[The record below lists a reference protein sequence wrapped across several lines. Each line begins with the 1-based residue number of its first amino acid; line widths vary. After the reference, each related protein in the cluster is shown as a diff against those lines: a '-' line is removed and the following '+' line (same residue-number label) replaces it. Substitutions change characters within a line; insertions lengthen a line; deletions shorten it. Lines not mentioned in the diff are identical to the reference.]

1 MGLLK
6 RLKKSPSDAQNTT
19 VDDQKKKKKKSRRK
33 SFFSMISPSDV
44 TEASLEIWAGLP
56 TKIRQDPSLASFQME
71 HNRLHGES
79 HDDQFFCGTSEE
91 DHHNIALASLEDEDS
106 SDHSESF
113 ITIKVP
119 CNQDQPKGTD
129 KAADDHEISSHP
141 NPSHHTP
148 ESHHSPHNQPLNA
161 HFYLHH
167 DDHNP
172 LKEDPLYR
180 KYLKS
185 GFLIICWFTFA
196 VILMMKKEKIL
207 TTKTLSVPAMDAK
220 SFEIRPMPENHVLI
234 TLEGAFMPKDNMNE
248 SLEFLFVALQ
258 LVTFATDSNDT
269 ITVGDAQLLENIG
282 DVWKIPLV
290 NSRVIDRSPI
300 VTKKHLF
307 TVVSEHI
314 AYENPDLGV
323 RLKMWTGNL
332 TDDFAVKLTYDVEPM
347 NVEVGVIYAAL
358 IMVLLYVLI
367 IWEIVNRTFA
377 TLIMSTLAVAI
388 LAGLDD
394 RPQFVEIIQWLDI
407 ETIMLLFSMM
417 IFVSVLTETGVFDF
431 IAVYTFKVTGGKI
444 WPLIHGLCAI
454 TVIVSSFLD
463 NVTTLLLLAPISIK
477 LCEVVEL
484 NPVPVLMA
492 IIVHANIGGALTPIG
507 DPPNILITSNHYIAK
522 HGVTFLSYILHMAV
536 GVVIVGIQT
545 MIQLRIKY
553 RNVQDLRLKI
563 PPHIQDLRRE
573 IAVWKRAAASLN
585 SYSKD
590 ADLVRETLLK
600 KVKILQHQLKKKSV
614 TGVVEASLY
623 KSTLEELQ
631 KAYPIKNKAL
641 LIKSGVALLL
651 TIALFFIQSIPELQ
665 RLTLAWSA
673 LLGMMLLLAITS
685 KDDPEAFESIVTRID
700 WNLLLFFGAMS
711 CIIEAVSRLGFIY
724 WIGKQTEAVI
734 MSCSEESRLA
744 VAIIIILWVSAITS
758 AFVDSIPVTTM
769 MIRVVV
775 SLAENEALGLP
786 LQPLVWALAFG
797 PCLGANGTLVGASGN
812 VCAAGI
818 AEHHGYKISFIEYFK
833 FGFPLM
839 LGSVIVTT
847 CYLMVSHVLF
857 TWH

>member
-1 MGLLK
+1 MGLL
-6 RLKKSPSDAQNTT
+6 RRNKKGPQDAQGS
-19 VDDQKKKKKKSRRK
+19 QKTKKSRRK
-33 SFFSMISPSDV
+33 SFFSLISPSDV
-44 TEASLEIWAGLP
+44 TEGSLQVWAGLP
-56 TKIRQDPSLASFQME
+56 PKIRQDPSLASFQME

-79 HDDQFFCGTSEE
+79 HDENSDEIHNEE
-91 DHHNIALASLEDEDS
+91 IAMASNEDGDGS

-119 CNQDQPKGTD
+119 SSSNQEPTTKPDE
-129 KAADDHEISSHP
+129 HEISSHP
-141 NPSHHTP
+141 NPPHHTP
-148 ESHHSPHNQPLNA
+148 ESHHSPHNLPHNA

-167 DDHNP
+167 DDHTN

-196 VILMMKKEKIL
+196 IILMMKKEKIL
-207 TTKTLSVPAMDAK
+207 TTKTLAVPANDFK
-220 SFEIRPMPENHVLI
+220 GYEFRPMPENRVLV
-234 TLEGAFMPKDNMNE
+234 TMEGTFLPTEYSNE
-248 SLEFLFVALQ
+248 TTEYLSVALQ
-258 LVTFATDSNDT
+258 LVTFAADTNDT
-269 ITVGDAQLLENIG
+269 ISVDEAQLLENIG
-282 DVWKIPLV
+282 DVWRVPLV
-290 NSRVIDRSPI
+290 KPEDVDKAPM
-300 VTKKHLF
+300 VTKKHHF

-314 AYENPDLGV
+314 AYDNPDLGV
-323 RLKMWTGNL
+323 RIKMWTTNF
-332 TDDFAVKLTYDVEPM
+332 DQDFAVKVTYDVEPM

-367 IWEIVNRTFA
+367 IWEIVHRTFA
-377 TLIMSTLAVAI
+377 TVIMSTLAVAI

-394 RPQFVEIIQWLDI
+394 RPQFREIIDWLDI

-417 IFVSVLTETGVFDF
+417 IFVAVLTETGVFDY
-431 IAVYTFKVTGGKI
+431 IAVYTFKGTGGRI

-484 NPVPVLMA
+484 NPVPILMA
-492 IIVHANIGGALTPIG
+492 IIVHANIGGTLTPIG

-522 HGVTFLSYILHMAV
+522 HGVTFLTFTLHMAV
-536 GVVIVGIQT
+536 GVIIVGIQT
-545 MIQLRIKY
+545 MIQLRFKY
-553 RNVQDLRLKI
+553 RNISDLRLKI
-563 PPHIQDLRRE
+563 PAQIQDLRRE
-573 IAVWKRAAASLN
+573 IAVWKRAAASLS

-590 ADLVRETLLK
+590 ADLVRETLMK
-600 KVKILQHQLKKKSV
+600 KVKILQHQLKKKSI
-614 TGVVEASLY
+614 TGAVETDLY
-623 KSTLEELQ
+623 KSTLDELQ
-631 KAYPIKNKAL
+631 KTYPIKNKTL
-641 LIKSGVALLL
+641 LIKTG
-651 TIALFFIQSIPELQ
+651 IALIFTIVLFFVQSIPNLQ
-665 RLTLAWSA
+665 RLTLAWSS
-673 LLGMMLLLAITS
+673 LLGMLLLLVITS
-685 KDDPEAFESIVTRID
+685 KDHPEAFESIVSRID
-700 WNLLLFFGAMS
+700 WAVLLFFGAMS
-711 CIIEAVSRLGFIY
+711 CIIEAVSRLGFIH

-775 SLAENEALGLP
+775 SLAENPALGLP

-847 CYLMVSHVLF
+847 GYLMVSHVLF